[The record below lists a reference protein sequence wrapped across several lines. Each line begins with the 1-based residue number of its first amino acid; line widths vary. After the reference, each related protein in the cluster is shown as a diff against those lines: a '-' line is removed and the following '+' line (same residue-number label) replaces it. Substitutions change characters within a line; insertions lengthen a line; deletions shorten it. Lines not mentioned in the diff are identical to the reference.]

1 MKKDIKPGEIYITS
15 EPEYVGSFP
24 VRTELEVLPASHPP
38 AQGWTIQKIVAING
52 NKYLRL
58 LSKYLKKTGKASEDD
73 LTEEEIE
80 KLYSKCEY

>member
-1 MKKDIKPGEIYITS
+1 MNKDIKPGTIYIAS

-24 VRTELEVLPASHPP
+24 VRQELEVLPASHPP
-38 AQGWTIQKIVAING
+38 TPGWTIEKVVSING

-58 LSKYLKKTGKASEDD
+58 LAAYLKKTGKESEDD